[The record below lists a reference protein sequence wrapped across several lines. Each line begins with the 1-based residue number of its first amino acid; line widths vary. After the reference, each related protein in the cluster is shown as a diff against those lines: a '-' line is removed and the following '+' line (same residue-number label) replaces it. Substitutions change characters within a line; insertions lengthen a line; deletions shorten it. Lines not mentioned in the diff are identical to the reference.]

1 MSNTPPP
8 KCPSPNTARNTLAL
22 HQHIP
27 NRTDFYPHTDA
38 ARQYIVLPQ
47 TFKPPPTPP
56 IPAINPQRRTPY
68 YVTTDPI
75 TGTTTSDTPSLHTTA
90 PPKKRIKPDAKTIT
104 HPKQN
109 TSNLLKKD

>member
-8 KCPSPNTARNTLAL
+8 KCPSSHTAGNTLAL

-47 TFKPPPTPP
+47 TFKPPPNPLSRRSTPKDAH
-56 IPAINPQRRTPY
+56 PAT
-68 YVTTDPI
+68 
-75 TGTTTSDTPSLHTTA
+75 
-90 PPKKRIKPDAKTIT
+90 
-104 HPKQN
+104 
-109 TSNLLKKD
+109 